1 MPVLPL
7 EDAIP
12 RFKTNEDRVNTFAN
26 GNETETWETS
36 EGVSVPS
43 IRKYL
48 RDKDTDINEAGEGL
62 LAQARTQADRAEA
75 ATDAAIT
82 AAENAMT
89 AAQEA
94 GYVAADLPTLLAS
107 TSGHANGTIFLTRK
121 EGYSY
126 EVVASGGDLITAGG
140 VRLRVV
146 TDGGRVD
153 VKAWGAKADGLTDDA
168 AAMRKAIGSGLP
180 LSWGDNKYRACS
192 ELLFS
197 GVSSDWESDGATIF
211 YDPPAPTQR
220 AIHFAMGLN
229 ETFRTKGKL
238 HLDVNNKAFDG
249 FSATAT
255 TMYTD
260 AVDDWPDFVADD
272 LSVDR
277 ARRSSL
283 SFVGGSGI
291 VILGGFRRVI
301 LNRPV
306 VTNCTMAAGAEV
318 FGAQGI
324 FGITIGRVSGTNPIS
339 PDYALIQDP
348 YVDYVASDD
357 PAYLNDQDG
366 IRMFSE
372 RRRDGIAPDRR
383 QYIVRGGKIKNARNR
398 SIKMQTQNGLIEGVF
413 LEKDQATLNLPNGM
427 TINPDIDWQIN
438 GGTTRDI
445 TVHYEEA
452 SPPEIVR
459 LVSHRV
465 DETFTSGILD
475 GLSGYIKLNALATA
489 PILAYANADSDVPI
503 TRHDVKVLNVSLK
516 GPISEVLRIAQ
527 RGVSSDRASVENID
541 AEITTAIFAPTSSSA
556 GTFFAFARNVW
567 NRGASLVPLTINVA
581 AERIVSAQGCTGFIK
596 GSSNFYS
603 GEGQMLRVESIG
615 PVTPRIAAALVPIT
629 KILADGET
637 WDLPRHGL
645 NNGSCIMFVSA
656 TIDNSGSGVIGLG
669 NGARSLGAGPSIV
682 VGLNAEPASGSIRV
696 WQPSGEGAKIRNMFG
711 STRTV
716 SVLLFG

>member
-12 RFKTNEDRVNTFAN
+12 RFKQNEDRVNTFAN

-43 IRKYL
+43 IRKFL

-62 LAQARTQADRAEA
+62 LAQARTQAGRAEA

-126 EVVASGGDLITAGG
+126 EAVAADPDLTTAGG

-168 AAMRKAIGSGLP
+168 AAIRKAVGSGLP
-180 LSWGDNKYRACS
+180 LSWGDNTYRACS

-197 GVSSDWESDGATIF
+197 GVSPDWESDGATIF
-211 YDPPAPTQR
+211 YDPPVPTQR
-220 AIHFAMGLN
+220 AIHFTMGLN
-229 ETFRTKGKL
+229 ETFRSKGKL
-238 HLDVNNKAFDG
+238 HIDANNKAFDG

-255 TMYTD
+255 TVYMND
-260 AVDDWPDFVADD
+260 VDDWPDFVADD
-272 LSVDR
+272 LSVTKV
-277 ARRSSL
+277 RRSSL
-283 SFVGGSGI
+283 AFVGGSGI
-291 VILGGFRRVI
+291 TILGGFRRVI

-324 FGITIGRVSGTNPIS
+324 FGITIGRISGTNPIS
-339 PDYALIQDP
+339 PDYVLIQDP
-348 YVDYVASDD
+348 YVDYVGSDD

-398 SIKMQTQNGLIEGVF
+398 SIKMQTQNG
-413 LEKDQATLNLPNGM
+413 
-427 TINPDIDWQIN
+427 
-438 GGTTRDI
+438 
-445 TVHYEEA
+445 
-452 SPPEIVR
+452 
-459 LVSHRV
+459 
-465 DETFTSGILD
+465 
-475 GLSGYIKLNALATA
+475 
-489 PILAYANADSDVPI
+489 
-503 TRHDVKVLNVSLK
+503 
-516 GPISEVLRIAQ
+516 
-527 RGVSSDRASVENID
+527 
-541 AEITTAIFAPTSSSA
+541 
-556 GTFFAFARNVW
+556 
-567 NRGASLVPLTINVA
+567 
-581 AERIVSAQGCTGFIK
+581 
-596 GSSNFYS
+596 
-603 GEGQMLRVESIG
+603 
-615 PVTPRIAAALVPIT
+615 
-629 KILADGET
+629 
-637 WDLPRHGL
+637 
-645 NNGSCIMFVSA
+645 
-656 TIDNSGSGVIGLG
+656 
-669 NGARSLGAGPSIV
+669 
-682 VGLNAEPASGSIRV
+682 
-696 WQPSGEGAKIRNMFG
+696 
-711 STRTV
+711 
-716 SVLLFG
+716 

>member
-1 MPVLPL
+1 M
-7 EDAIP
+7 
-12 RFKTNEDRVNTFAN
+12 
-26 GNETETWETS
+26 
-36 EGVSVPS
+36 
-43 IRKYL
+43 
-48 RDKDTDINEAGEGL
+48 
-62 LAQARTQADRAEA
+62 
-75 ATDAAIT
+75 
-82 AAENAMT
+82 
-89 AAQEA
+89 
-94 GYVAADLPTLLAS
+94 
-107 TSGHANGTIFLTRK
+107 
-121 EGYSY
+121 
-126 EVVASGGDLITAGG
+126 
-140 VRLRVV
+140 
-146 TDGGRVD
+146 
-153 VKAWGAKADGLTDDA
+153 KAWGAKADGLTDDA
-168 AAMRKAIGSGLP
+168 AAIRKAVGSGLP

-197 GVSSDWESDGATIF
+197 GVSPDWESDGATIF

-249 FSATAT
+249 FSATAST
-255 TMYTD
+255 VYTD
-260 AVDDWPDFVADD
+260 AVKDWPDFIADD
-272 LSVDR
+272 LSVTK

-283 SFVGGSGI
+283 AFVGGSGI
-291 VILGGFRRVI
+291 IILGGFRRVI
-301 LNRPV
+301 LTRPV

-383 QYIVRGGKIKNARNR
+383 QYIVRGGKVKNARNR

-445 TVHYEEA
+445 TVYYEEA
-452 SPPEIVR
+452 TPPEIVR
-459 LVSHRV
+459 MVTHRV
-465 DETFTSGILD
+465 DETFTSGVLD
-475 GLSGYIKLNALATA
+475 GVSGYIKLNPLATAA

-541 AEITTAIFAPTSSSA
+541 AEITTAIFAPTNSSA
-556 GTFFAFARNVW
+556 GTLFAFARNVW
-567 NRGASLVPLTINVA
+567 NRGVSLVPLGTDISND
-581 AERIVSAQGCTGFIK
+581 RIVSAQGCIGFIK
-596 GSSNFYS
+596 GSRNFHA

-615 PVTPRIAAALVPIT
+615 PVTPRLAAALVPMT

-645 NNGSCIMFVSA
+645 NNGACIMLVSVG
-656 TIDNSGSGVIGLG
+656 IDNSGSGVIGLG
-669 NGARSLGAGPSIV
+669 NGARSLGAGPSIT

>member
-12 RFKTNEDRVNTFAN
+12 RFKQNEDRVNTFAN

-43 IRKYL
+43 IRKFL

-62 LAQARTQADRAEA
+62 LAQARTQADRAEE

-126 EVVASGGDLITAGG
+126 QAVATNPDLTTAGG
-140 VRLRVV
+140 VQLRVV
-146 TDGGRVD
+146 ADGGRVD

-168 AAMRKAIGSGLP
+168 AAIRKAVGSGLP
-180 LSWGDNKYRACS
+180 LSWGSETYRVGS

-211 YDPPAPTQR
+211 YAPPAPTQR
-220 AIHFAMGLN
+220 AIHFTMGLN
-229 ETFRTKGKL
+229 ETFRSKGKL
-238 HLDVNNKAFDG
+238 HLAVNNKAFDG

-255 TMYTD
+255 TVYTD
-260 AVDDWPDFVADD
+260 AVKDWPDFVADD
-272 LSVDR
+272 LSVTK

-283 SFVGGSGI
+283 SFTGGNGI
-291 VILGGFRRVI
+291 VIIGGFRRVI

-324 FGITIGRVSGTNPIS
+324 FGITIGRVNGTNSIS

-445 TVHYEEA
+445 TVHYDEA
-452 SPPEIVR
+452 TPPEIVR

-465 DETFTSGILD
+465 DETFTTGVLD
-475 GLSGYIKLNALATA
+475 GVSGYIKLNALATA
-489 PILAYANADSDVPI
+489 PILAYANANSDAPI

-541 AEITTAIFAPTSSSA
+541 AEITTAIFAPTNSSA
-556 GTFFAFARNVW
+556 GTLFAFARNVW
-567 NRGASLVPLTINVA
+567 NRGASLVPLGTGISND
-581 AERIVSAQGCTGFIK
+581 RIVSAQGCTGFIK
-596 GSSNFYS
+596 GSNNFHA

-615 PVTPRIAAALVPIT
+615 PATPRLAAALVPMT

-637 WDLPRHGL
+637 WDLPLQGL
-645 NNGSCIMFVSA
+645 NNGACIMLVSVG
-656 TIDNSGSGVIGLG
+656 IDNSGSGVIGLG
-669 NGARSLGAGPSIV
+669 NGARSLGVGASIT
-682 VGLNAEPASGSIRV
+682 VGLNTEPASGSIRV